1 MIKLLKIDFKKIRG
15 SKVFWILTGLYA
27 LLIIL
32 FFFGIQG
39 FLDDLAEEANK
50 KSPIPLPGLSAYSL
64 PDIWHNLVYI
74 AGFFKIFLGVVVI
87 ILITNE
93 YSYKTIR
100 QNVISGMSRW
110 DFLGSK
116 LLTIGVIS
124 FGAMLLVFFIG
135 LILGIIHTDDI
146 SFGILFGKTEFLL
159 AYFLEIFA
167 FLTLALLIGILV
179 KRSGFA
185 IGLLLLYYYI
195 VEPVGRYYLPDE
207 IDAYLPKQAIGTLVD
222 IPNTSIMRLFGV
234 QFQDYISIVDTLI
247 VVAYVALFIGLSY
260 WILKKRDL

>member
-1 MIKLLKIDFKKIRG
+1 MIRLLKIDYKKIHG
-15 SKVFWILTGLYA
+15 NKVFWILMGLYA

-39 FLDDLAEEANK
+39 ALDELAEEANK

-64 PDIWHNLVYI
+64 PDIWHNLTYI
-74 AGFFKIFLGVVVI
+74 AGYFKIFLGVVII

-100 QNVISGMSRW
+100 QNVITGLSRW
-110 DFLGSK
+110 DFLSSK
-116 LLTIGVIS
+116 FLTIGAIS
-124 FGAMLLVFFIG
+124 IAATLLVFIIG
-135 LILGIIHTDDI
+135 VVLGLMHTDDVTAAK
-146 SFGILFGKTEFLL
+146 LFSKTEFLL
-159 AYFLEIFA
+159 AYFLEIYA
-167 FLTLALLIGILV
+167 FLILAFFVGLLV

-207 IDAYLPKQAIGTLVD
+207 AGTYFPKKAIGSLID
-222 IPNTSIMRLFGV
+222 IPNTSIMGLLGV
-234 QFQDYISIVDTLI
+234 KFQDYISVWDAL
-247 VVAYVALFIGLSY
+247 VVFGYVLLFGSLSY

>member
-1 MIKLLKIDFKKIRG
+1 MIKLLKIEFKKIR
-15 SKVFWILTGLYA
+15 SNKIFWILTGLYA

-39 FLDDLAEEANK
+39 FIDDLAEEANT

-74 AGFFKIFLGVVVI
+74 AGYFKIFLGVVVI

-100 QNVISGMSRW
+100 QNIICGMSRW
-110 DFLGSK
+110 DFIYSK
-116 LLTIGVIS
+116 LITIGVIS
-124 FGAMLLVFFIG
+124 LGATLLVFIIG
-135 LILGIIHTDDI
+135 IILGSMHTDHLTAAK
-146 SFGILFGKTEFLL
+146 LFSKTEFLL
-159 AYFLEIFA
+159 AYYLELFA
-167 FLTLALLIGILV
+167 FLTFAFLIGLLV

-195 VEPVGRYYLPDE
+195 VEPVARYKIPDE
-207 IDAYLPKQAIGTLVD
+207 IGDFLPKKAIGTMID
-222 IPNTSIMRLFGV
+222 IPNTAIMRLFGV
-234 QFQDYISIVDTLI
+234 EFQDYISLTDAL
-247 VVAYVALFIGLSY
+247 VVLAYVVLFAGLSY
-260 WILKKRDL
+260 WIIKKRDL

>member
-1 MIKLLKIDFKKIRG
+1 MIRLLKIDYKKIRG
-15 SKVFWILTGLYA
+15 NKVFWILIGLYA

-39 FLDDLAEEANK
+39 ALDDLAEEANK

-64 PDIWHNLVYI
+64 PDVWHNLTYV
-74 AGFFKIFLGVVVI
+74 AGYFKIFLGVVII

-100 QNVISGMSRW
+100 QNVITGLSRW
-110 DFLGSK
+110 DFLSSK
-116 LLTIGVIS
+116 FLTIGAIS
-124 FGAMLLVFFIG
+124 IAATLLVFIIG
-135 LILGIIHTDDI
+135 VILGLMHTDDVTVAK
-146 SFGILFGKTEFLL
+146 LFSKTEFLL
-159 AYFLEIFA
+159 AYFLEIYA
-167 FLTLALLIGILV
+167 FLILAFFVGMLV

-195 VEPVGRYYLPDE
+195 VEPVGRYYLNDD
-207 IDAYLPKQAIGTLVD
+207 IGAYFPKKAIGSLID

-234 QFQDYISIVDTLI
+234 EFQDYISIWDAL
-247 VVAYVALFIGLSY
+247 VVFGYVVLFGFLSY